1 MTALNKYQRLECSGL
16 WRAAPDAQ
24 RRDVTVAFREATLV
38 MADPRSQQPLSHWSL
53 PAVQR
58 MNPGQLPALYS
69 PDAGTSEML
78 ELDDPDMIAALDTVQ
93 NVLERRRPH
102 PGRLRNWIILGV
114 LASISALAVFWLPGA
129 MSRHAALVLP
139 QATRAEIGQA
149 ALEDLMRLTGSP
161 CAAPLGRKAQT
172 ALAARLAPAG
182 VRQIVVVRDGVAQ
195 ALALP
200 GGIVVLNRALVE
212 QAQDAETA
220 AGFALVEA
228 LRAEAT
234 DPMVRLLAFAGPI
247 ATTRLLATGR
257 LPQGVLDGYAETLLA
272 QSPPPL
278 PASLLGPAFKAQ
290 SLSLQAYANAL
301 QDSTLLAADPFPA
314 GSPAPVLA
322 DRDWVSLQA
331 ICAG

>member
-16 WRAAPDAQ
+16 WRAGPDAQ

-38 MADPRSQQPLSHWSL
+38 LADPSSEQPLSHWSL

-58 MNPGQLPALYS
+58 MNPGEAPALYS
-69 PDAGTSEML
+69 PDAGASEML

-93 NVLERRRPH
+93 DVLERRRPH
-102 PGRLRNWIILGV
+102 PGRLRNWVILGV
-114 LASISALAVFWLPGA
+114 LSTATALAVFWLPGA
-129 MSRHAALVLP
+129 MSRHAAVVLP
-139 QATRAEIGQA
+139 QTTRAAIGQT
-149 ALEDLMRLTGSP
+149 ALQDLVRLTGSP
-161 CAAPLGRKAQT
+161 CAAPLGRKAET

-182 VRQIVVVRDGVAQ
+182 IRQIVVVREGVAQ

-212 QAQDAETA
+212 NAQDAETA
-220 AGFALVEA
+220 AGFALTEA
-228 LRAEAT
+228 LRVQGT
-234 DPMVRLLAFAGPI
+234 DPMVKLLAFAGPI
-247 ATTRLLATGR
+247 ATARLLATGR

-272 QSPPPL
+272 QSPAPL
-278 PASLLGPAFKAQ
+278 PASLLGPGFKAQ
-290 SLSLQAYANAL
+290 NLSLQAYAAAL
-301 QDSTLLAADPFPA
+301 QDSALAAADPFPG
-314 GSPAPVLA
+314 GSPQPVLA

>member
-16 WRAAPDAQ
+16 WRASAAAQ

-58 MNPGQLPALYS
+58 MNPGETPALYS
-69 PDAGTSEML
+69 PDAGASEML

-93 NVLERRRPH
+93 GVLERRRPH

-114 LASISALAVFWLPGA
+114 LASVTAIGVFWLPGA

-139 QATRAEIGQA
+139 ETTRGAIGQA
-149 ALEDLMRLTGSP
+149 ALKDLTRLTGSP
-161 CAAPLGRKAQT
+161 CAAPLGRKAET

-195 ALALP
+195 ALVLP
-200 GGIVVLNRALVE
+200 GGIVVLNHALVE

-220 AGFALVEA
+220 AGFALAEA
-228 LRAEAT
+228 LRMQKT
-234 DPMVRLLAFAGPI
+234 DPMVKLLAFAGPL
-247 ATTRLLATGR
+247 ATARLLATGR
-257 LPQGVLDGYAETLLA
+257 LPQGALDGYAETLLA
-272 QSPPPL
+272 QSPPPI
-278 PASLLGPAFKAQ
+278 AAGLLGPAFQAQ
-290 SLSLQAYANAL
+290 GLSLHAYAQAL
-301 QDSTLLAADPFPA
+301 QDSTLDAADPFPG
-314 GSPAPVLA
+314 GSPAPILA
-322 DRDWVSLQA
+322 DRDWVSLQG
-331 ICAG
+331 ICAS